1 MLALE
6 NAFIDFVL
14 ELLSVTFY
22 QSFSLW
28 NLFWRFMAK
37 VNNVSDS
44 QSIVFPFN
52 HATRQI
58 WALSVEEIEFQSQ
71 DSVM

>member
-22 QSFSLW
+22 QSFSFW
-28 NLFWRFMAK
+28 NLSWRFMAK

-52 HATRQI
+52 HATRQNLGTFCREDRI
-58 WALSVEEIEFQSQ
+58 LV
-71 DSVM
+71 